1 MDWLIISFY
10 WWSILFLLGI
20 IFYPLTRRIFS
31 NFFDFAYPFSKV
43 LAIVFISYTIYVL
56 GTLKI
61 VSFSFFNLILIIFIF
76 LIFNFFL
83 WKKTEKE
90 RKKESSHQFFLI
102 FLEEFLFIT
111 AFFFWVFVRSQEPSI
126 HSLEKFM
133 DFGFINSILRSHY
146 FPPLDMWYSADNLK
160 PQGYTI
166 NYYYFGHLS
175 AATLIK
181 LLGIKSAIG
190 YNLILAT
197 IFALGISTVFS
208 LVFNLIFFSNKLISQ
223 KINDGLFFGK
233 AVFIS
238 ILGSLIT
245 NLGGNFHTVYLFTKG
260 YPNDNPI
267 PFWKILSWFN
277 PSSYWY
283 PNATRFIPYTI
294 HEFPSYSYVV
304 ADLHGHVFD
313 IPFVL
318 LTLLILLRFFF
329 LFKDNL
335 ERQNN
340 WFLMIVNTLL
350 IGFMIAINYMTNA
363 FDGPIYFLLAVVL
376 SFLIFKI
383 SAKFVYSL
391 FIILYSFLFFSLPFS
406 FHFKPFV
413 GGIGVNCAPSFL
425 VNIGHLKPFLFE
437 KGNCQISPL
446 WMLFL
451 LWGFFWM
458 SFLIFLFLKNKEKLF
473 PKEVV
478 FLPKITDFILVIFS
492 FGTFLILIPEFFYIK
507 DIYPAHFRAN
517 TMFKMGYQAFI
528 MMSISSTIVF
538 YQISNIK
545 LSKLKIFLK
554 TIFSLMLFFVLIYP
568 FFAIPSY
575 YGDLRKK
582 PQIDGSLWLKD
593 FYPQDKE
600 IIDYLNKNVLGQP
613 VILEAQGDSYTDY
626 ERISAFTGLP
636 TVAGWWVHQ
645 WLWRGSADVVGKRIP
660 DIQTIYELNLYD
672 DYQEYY
678 TVRPNDY
685 LIKIA
690 EKIKFDNWKMIY
702 ELNKDKIKNP
712 NLIFP
717 NQKLVV
723 LKERRI
729 NKNKVNDLKNLL
741 KKYHIKYVIVSSLER
756 QKYPN
761 LNEEKFSILGKKIFE
776 SSNKLGALYQV
787 N

>member
-1 MDWLIISFY
+1 MEWLAISFY
-10 WWSILFLLGI
+10 WWGVLFLLGI

-61 VSFSFFNLILIIFIF
+61 VSFSFFNLILIIIGF
-76 LIFNFFL
+76 LVLNFFL
-83 WKKTEKE
+83 LRKTKKGI
-90 RKKESSHQFFLI
+90 KKESLGRFFLI
-102 FLEEFLFIT
+102 FLEEFLFVSS
-111 AFFFWVFVRSQEPSI
+111 FLFWVFIRSQEPSI
-126 HSLEKFM
+126 RSLEKFM
-133 DFGFINSILRSHY
+133 DFGFINSILRAKY
-146 FPPLDMWYSADNLK
+146 FPPLDMWYSADNINPK
-160 PQGYTI
+160 GYPI
-166 NYYYFGHLS
+166 NYYYFGHLTG
-175 AATLIK
+175 AVLIK
-181 LLGIKSAIG
+181 LTNIKSAIG

-197 IFALGISTVFS
+197 IFALGVTLVFS
-208 LVFNLIFFSNKLISQ
+208 FIFNLIFFLNNLIKKKTKE
-223 KINDGLFFGK
+223 KIYFGK
-233 AVFIS
+233 FFFIS
-238 ILGSLIT
+238 FLGSLIT
-245 NLGGNFHTVYLFTKG
+245 NLGGNLHTIYLFTKG

-267 PFWKILSWFN
+267 PFWQILSWFN
-277 PSSYWY
+277 PTSYWY

-318 LTLLILLRFFF
+318 LTVLILLRFFL
-329 LFKDNL
+329 LFKDSL
-335 ERQNN
+335 ERQKN
-340 WFLMIVNTLL
+340 WFLMIVNTFF

-363 FDGPIYFLLAVVL
+363 FDGPIYFLLAIIL

-391 FIILYSFLFFSLPFS
+391 FILLYSFLFFSLPFS

-437 KGNCQISPL
+437 KGNCQISPF

-451 LWGFFWM
+451 LWGFFWI
-458 SFLIFLFLKNKEKLF
+458 SFLIFLFLRSKKDLFEEKKEYSSLI
-473 PKEVV
+473 
-478 FLPKITDFILVIFS
+478 LDFVLVLFS
-492 FGTFLILIPEFFYIK
+492 FGTFLVIIPEFFYMK

-517 TMFKMGYQAFI
+517 TMFKLGYQAFI
-528 MMSISSTIVF
+528 MMSIASTLVF
-538 YQISNIK
+538 YLIHYLK
-545 LSKLKIFLK
+545 DFFWKIFFK
-554 TIFSLMLFFVLIYP
+554 AIFFLMLFFVLIYP

-575 YGDLRKK
+575 YGNLKNK
-582 PQIDGSLWLKD
+582 IELDGSVWLEI

-645 WLWRGSADVVGKRIP
+645 WLWRGSAEVVGKRIP
-660 DIQTIYELNLYD
+660 DIVEIYEGKD
-672 DYQEYY
+672 
-678 TVRPNDY
+678 
-685 LIKIA
+685 A
-690 EKIKFDNWKMIY
+690 EKTR
-702 ELNKDKIKNP
+702 EL
-712 NLIFP
+712 L
-717 NQKLVV
+717 
-723 LKERRI
+723 E
-729 NKNKVNDLKNLL
+729 
-741 KKYHIKYVIVSSLER
+741 KYHVKYVVISQLER

-761 LNEEKFSILGKKIFE
+761 LNEEKFSIIGEKIFE

>member
-1 MDWLIISFY
+1 MNWIVISFY
-10 WWSILFLLGI
+10 WWGVLFLLGV

-31 NFFDFAYPFSKV
+31 NFFDYAYPFSKA

-90 RKKESSHQFFLI
+90 RKKESPHQFFLI
-102 FLEEFLFIT
+102 FLEEFLFIA
-111 AFFFWVFVRSQEPSI
+111 AFFFWVFIRSQEPSI

-160 PQGYTI
+160 PQGYPI
-166 NYYYFGHLS
+166 NYYYFGHLTG
-175 AATLIK
+175 ALLIK
-181 LLGIKSAIG
+181 LNNIKPAIG

-197 IFALGISTVFS
+197 IFALGITLVFS
-208 LVFNLIFFSNKLISQ
+208 LVFNLIFFSNKLIAQ
-223 KINDGLFFGK
+223 KTNKGLLFGK

-277 PSSYWY
+277 PTSYWY

-363 FDGPIYFLLAVVL
+363 FDGPIYFLLAIIL

-391 FIILYSFLFFSLPFS
+391 FIIIYSFLFFSLPFS

-425 VNIGHLKPFLFE
+425 VNIGYLKPFLF
-437 KGNCQISPL
+437 
-446 WMLFL
+446 
-451 LWGFFWM
+451 
-458 SFLIFLFLKNKEKLF
+458 
-473 PKEVV
+473 
-478 FLPKITDFILVIFS
+478 
-492 FGTFLILIPEFFYIK
+492 
-507 DIYPAHFRAN
+507 
-517 TMFKMGYQAFI
+517 
-528 MMSISSTIVF
+528 
-538 YQISNIK
+538 
-545 LSKLKIFLK
+545 
-554 TIFSLMLFFVLIYP
+554 
-568 FFAIPSY
+568 
-575 YGDLRKK
+575 
-582 PQIDGSLWLKD
+582 
-593 FYPQDKE
+593 
-600 IIDYLNKNVLGQP
+600 
-613 VILEAQGDSYTDY
+613 
-626 ERISAFTGLP
+626 
-636 TVAGWWVHQ
+636 
-645 WLWRGSADVVGKRIP
+645 
-660 DIQTIYELNLYD
+660 
-672 DYQEYY
+672 
-678 TVRPNDY
+678 
-685 LIKIA
+685 
-690 EKIKFDNWKMIY
+690 
-702 ELNKDKIKNP
+702 
-712 NLIFP
+712 
-717 NQKLVV
+717 
-723 LKERRI
+723 
-729 NKNKVNDLKNLL
+729 
-741 KKYHIKYVIVSSLER
+741 
-756 QKYPN
+756 
-761 LNEEKFSILGKKIFE
+761 
-776 SSNKLGALYQV
+776 
-787 N
+787 